1 MCFFVATRLGVS
13 VPGTLKSSGRSCRL
27 LCSAVAAP
35 WKRKRR
41 SVGSRQPA
49 WRLIDSWLPLYSSWP
64 RHCCRIGACGSP
76 GLAACRNLKLQPQ
89 LKFAVVEMARD
100 TASSSSP
107 AGDLLRQTVPQTA
120 S

>member
-13 VPGTLKSSGRSCRL
+13 VPGTLKSSGWSCRL
-27 LCSAVAAP
+27 LCSAAP
-35 WKRKRR
+35 WKCKRR
-41 SVGSRQPA
+41 SVASRQPP
-49 WRLIDSWLPLYSSWP
+49 WRLIDSWLLLYSSRP